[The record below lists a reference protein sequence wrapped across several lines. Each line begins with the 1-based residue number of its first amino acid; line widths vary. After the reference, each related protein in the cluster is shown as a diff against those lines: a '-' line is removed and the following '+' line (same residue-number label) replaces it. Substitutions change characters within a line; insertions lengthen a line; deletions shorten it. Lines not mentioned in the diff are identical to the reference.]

1 MVRQVRGT
9 GTLVPEEIRWI
20 PATTEGNVERI
31 VIDPGATVTAESV
44 IVELSNPELEQQA
57 QEAELNLRTAETRYE
72 NRRVELESDLLLQ
85 RATLASVEAALTVA
99 RLEAAADAEL
109 ARDGL
114 VSALQLE
121 RRQATERE
129 QETRFALEEER
140 LRLAETTMESK
151 LAVEQSEVDRSRA
164 LWELRR
170 DQVADLRV
178 RAGMAGVLQQVP
190 LDEGQRVTA
199 GANLARVGD
208 PTVLKAELRIAE
220 TQAKDI
226 QIGQVASVDTRNG
239 VIVGRVV
246 RIDPAVEN
254 GTVTVDVTL
263 EGELPR
269 GARPDL
275 TVDGTIEL
283 ERLDDVVYVGRP
295 VFGQEES
302 AVSLFRLDA
311 EGDGATRTRVRLGR
325 ASVNT
330 IEVVEGLRPGDQVV
344 LSDMSGLGRVRAR
357 PHRLRSSL
365 LSGSRDAAR
374 FASAVHFNASHLHS
388 HLPVTQ
394 SVEALESGILRHD
407 HAILTPSLPAGG
419 RGGGRRLGAR
429 AGQGVLGG

>member
-1 MVRQVRGT
+1 M
-9 GTLVPEEIRWI
+9 
-20 PATTEGNVERI
+20 
-31 VIDPGATVTAESV
+31 
-44 IVELSNPELEQQA
+44 
-57 QEAELNLRTAETRYE
+57 
-72 NRRVELESDLLLQ
+72 ELESDLLLQ

-140 LRLAETTMESK
+140 LRLAEATMESK

-226 QIGQVASVDTRNG
+226 QIGQVASIDTRNG

-344 LSDMSGLGRVRAR
+344 LSDMSAWDEFERVRI
-357 PHRLRSSL
+357 
-365 LSGSRDAAR
+365 D
-374 FASAVHFNASHLHS
+374 
-388 HLPVTQ
+388 
-394 SVEALESGILRHD
+394 
-407 HAILTPSLPAGG
+407 
-419 RGGGRRLGAR
+419 
-429 AGQGVLGG
+429 

>member
-1 MVRQVRGT
+1 MDIARPDLARKKKIRQGTYVVVATVALVLITFGVQQLQPAAPRVDRNTVYIDTVRRGPMVRQVRGT

-121 RRQATERE
+121 RRRATERE

-226 QIGQVASVDTRNG
+226 QVGQVASVDTRNG

-311 EGDGATRTRVRLGR
+311 EGDGAMRTRVRLGR

-344 LSDMSGLGRVRAR
+344 LSDMSAWDEFERVRI
-357 PHRLRSSL
+357 
-365 LSGSRDAAR
+365 D
-374 FASAVHFNASHLHS
+374 
-388 HLPVTQ
+388 
-394 SVEALESGILRHD
+394 
-407 HAILTPSLPAGG
+407 
-419 RGGGRRLGAR
+419 
-429 AGQGVLGG
+429 

>member
-1 MVRQVRGT
+1 MRQGAYAVLGTVVILLVTFGVQRLQPAAPRVDRNTVYIDTVRRGPMVRQVRGT

-31 VIDPGATVTAESV
+31 VIDPGAEVTPESV

-72 NRRVELESDLLLQ
+72 NRRVELESDLLIL
-85 RATLASVEAALTVA
+85 RATLASVEAALTMA
-99 RLEAAADAEL
+99 RLEADANAEL
-109 ARDGL
+109 AKDGL
-114 VSALQLE
+114 VSRLQLQ
-121 RRQATERE
+121 RTQATERE
-129 QETRFALEEER
+129 QETRFALEQER
-140 LRLAETTMESK
+140 LRLRLSETTMAAK
-151 LAVEQSEVDRSRA
+151 LAVERSEVDRSRA

-190 LDEGQRVTA
+190 LEEGQRVTA

-220 TQAKDI
+220 TQAKDV
-226 QIGQVASVDTRNG
+226 QIGQLASVDTRNG
-239 VIVGRVV
+239 VIAGRVV

-263 EGELPR
+263 EEELPR

-302 AVSLFRLDA
+302 TVSLFRLDA
-311 EGDGATRTRVRLGR
+311 EGGDAARTRVRLGR

-330 IEVVEGLRPGDQVV
+330 IEVLEGFEPGDQVV
-344 LSDMSGLGRVRAR
+344 LSDMSAWDEFDRVR
-357 PHRLRSSL
+357 L
-365 LSGSRDAAR
+365 D
-374 FASAVHFNASHLHS
+374 
-388 HLPVTQ
+388 
-394 SVEALESGILRHD
+394 
-407 HAILTPSLPAGG
+407 
-419 RGGGRRLGAR
+419 
-429 AGQGVLGG
+429 